1 MSTTAQDP
9 LGNASAEPAATTTP
23 STPSTP
29 AAPSTRSYTLFE
41 EARTDTWT
49 KLNEVEADS
58 QEAALE
64 SLGQQKLQAA
74 QGRFMAIPTR
84 FVVPRKPKVETQ
96 IQISFD

>member
-9 LGNASAEPAATTTP
+9 LGSANTETAAATP
-23 STPSTP
+23 PATPSTP

-64 SLGQQKLQAA
+64 SLGQQKLQSA